1 MRTTITLDPDVYEK
15 IRDRMRESRR
25 GLKEV
30 INQALRAGLRPNGR
44 AVDAGRF
51 VVEPHPC
58 SFKVGVDPDK
68 LNQLVDELE
77 VEDSSLKLAQ

>member
-1 MRTTITLDPDVYEK
+1 MRTTITLDPDVSEK
-15 IRDRMRESRR
+15 IRERMRESRR

-44 AVDAGRF
+44 AVDAERF

-58 SFKVGVDPDK
+58 GFKAGVDPDK

-77 VEDSSLKLAQ
+77 VEDSGLKLAQ